1 VRKSECVFVFVFVC
15 LCVRERKR
23 EKGFSKQWLACF
35 EAILNYGIRFTFSP
49 SNYTGEERKGVAI
62 Y

>member
-1 VRKSECVFVFVFVC
+1 MC
-15 LCVRERKR
+15 LCLHLCVSERERERDR

-49 SNYTGEERKGVAI
+49 SNYRGEERKGVET